1 MYELTGGTVDIA
13 IHEVQHHGKLKAIYR
28 PSGGVW
34 GGTKVD
40 DEFQSFLLKL
50 CGMVAIRSLSKH
62 DMIEV
67 QRGFEKAKAK
77 VTSTSQTKI
86 HIKLPVELLRSISPG
101 DYEGQY
107 HLTVDKLSLSPNLIR
122 EFFVKAIQKI
132 IQHVKEL
139 FVQPELSDINYILM
153 VGGFSESMVL
163 QNAIKNAFPFKT
175 VRSVLLANS
184 AVVRGAVMYG
194 HVPKI
199 IQWRR
204 AAFTYGIQ
212 ISRDFEEENH
222 DRHKKVY
229 IDGEYYCTHIFDRF
243 IGIND
248 QLEVGKHTV
257 TRVLTPLSRYQT
269 AMSLDFYRSNMQN
282 PKYITDSGCTRI
294 GTVRVQMP
302 DLTGGKN
309 RYIHLT
315 VTFADTE
322 IKVEAVNEKSAEKV
336 VAEFDFL
343 SD

>member
-1 MYELTGGTVDIA
+1 MCEPTGGTVDIA
-13 IHEVQHHGKLKAIYR
+13 IHEVQSHGKLKAIYR

-40 DEFQSFLLKL
+40 DEFQFFLLKL

-67 QRGFEKAKAK
+67 QRGFEKAKTK
-77 VTSTSQTKI
+77 VTSTSKTVI

-107 HLTVDKLSLSPNLIR
+107 HLTGDKLSLSPNLIR
-122 EFFVKAIQKI
+122 GFFVKSIQKI
-132 IQHVKEL
+132 IQHVEEL
-139 FVQPELSDINYILM
+139 FEKPELSDIEYILM
-153 VGGFSESMVL
+153 VGGFSESKVL

-194 HVPKI
+194 HVPKN

-204 AAFTYGIQ
+204 AAFTYGIA
-212 ISRDFEEENH
+212 IANKFKEEKH
-222 DRHKKVY
+222 DRHKMVH
-229 IDGEYYCTHIFDRF
+229 IDGEYYCQDIFDRF

-257 TRVLTPLSRYQT
+257 TRVLTPTSRYHT
-269 AMSLDFYRSNMQN
+269 EMILDVYRSNMPN
-282 PKYITDSGCTRI
+282 PKYITDSGCKRI
-294 GTVRVQMP
+294 GTVTVQMP

-309 RYIHLT
+309 RCVHLT
-315 VTFADTE
+315 ATFADTE
-322 IKVEAVNEKSAEKV
+322 IKIEAVNEKSAERV